1 MVFNL
6 DMARL
11 LDNLQMTFINRSVVI
26 SRAVTILRSNET
38 YLCIEGLR
46 KAFAGSKG
54 SRRDQG
60 ATGFTET
67 KHRFRVGS
75 AHCPGRLRC
84 DVFGGPLFAKV
95 PCGGGEEVQEGSWDA
110 ARSWTWGVRAL
121 MRSAVQWDLRQRR
134 MGADVVEGSTAG
146 EQRIQ
151 LTLYLVAGRGQSLS
165 RFLRGFEDFSLS
177 VFLSGFEVDLFYV
190 QCSGSLFG
198 GMRVRL
204 EQSWRQVLS
213 SKFQVQS
220 SHRLLV
226 RCRLVQGAGR

>member
-60 ATGFTET
+60 VTGFMET
-67 KHRFRVGS
+67 KHCFRVGS

-84 DVFGGPLFAKV
+84 DVSGEPLFTKV
-95 PCGGGEEVQEGSWDA
+95 PCGGGS
-110 ARSWTWGVRAL
+110 S
-121 MRSAVQWDLRQRR
+121 RR
-134 MGADVVEGSTAG
+134 
-146 EQRIQ
+146 Q
-151 LTLYLVAGRGQSLS
+151 LTYCGFLGGGASELSCGRRCIGVCI
-165 RFLRGFEDFSLS
+165 EDL
-177 VFLSGFEVDLFYV
+177 
-190 QCSGSLFG
+190 
-198 GMRVRL
+198 
-204 EQSWRQVLS
+204 
-213 SKFQVQS
+213 
-220 SHRLLV
+220 
-226 RCRLVQGAGR
+226 